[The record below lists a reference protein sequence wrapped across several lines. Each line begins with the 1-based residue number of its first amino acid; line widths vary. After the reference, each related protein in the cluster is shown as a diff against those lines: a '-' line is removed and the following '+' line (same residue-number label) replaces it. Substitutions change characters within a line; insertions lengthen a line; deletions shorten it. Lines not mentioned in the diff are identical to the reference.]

1 MYHITTISFYHT
13 LLFLYFFLKKN
24 MLCYMVDQS
33 CKEEGREEREGKVQE
48 ETRSKQEFTGRGKLN
63 IGGVRGTVG

>member
-1 MYHITTISFYHT
+1 
-13 LLFLYFFLKKN
+13 